1 MRFSLRTK
9 FSIFVA
15 IAVIMTA
22 TVANW
27 IGFQFAR
34 RSLTT
39 QIQLRLSTLAHDRE
53 RRLMAYV
60 TEQTQHAVL
69 LSSRTRLRKYIA
81 DRLDGK
87 ESEESFRAGAEKI
100 LRDAAASA
108 NEIKAIHFASSDGR
122 VIATTDDRQFGKDYS
137 TNLDFLQGKQAAH
150 LGTPYRTRQSTGTEG
165 IRFHSLLTVPA
176 KTDDGRFLGVIIIE
190 MDVQDLVEIL
200 NDPTGLGATG
210 RVVVA
215 RRDGERFLPFLPSRK
230 SDDGQDFVDYS
241 PVQAMTLAIEGSRG
255 QDSSFVAS
263 DERKEVLVAWQP
275 IELQDEGF
283 EDWGMVV
290 KIDADEALAP
300 IARLRRLQWVLEIG
314 LLALGALAGFLLA
327 KRFVAPIARIATAA
341 DRIAGGDRYA
351 RVQVRSGDVDRQ
363 DELGK
368 LSTAF
373 NHMTDELVHA
383 QETLEQR
390 VEERTEELANSNAYL
405 KRAREEADQANQT
418 KSEFLAN
425 MSHEIRTPMNG
436 IIGMAELLED
446 TQLAP
451 EQREYLGM
459 VRGSADALLRI
470 LNDILDFSKIEAGKL
485 ELESIPFNL
494 RDLIEKTTRSLGLRA
509 AEKDIE
515 LACRIEPDVPQSVVG
530 DPGRLRQIVVNL
542 VGNAMKFTDKGEVV
556 VTVSNADPD
565 DSDFAASALLADSE
579 NSGTKDLGTKDSGTK
594 DSGDGTRTRLH
605 VSVRDTGMGI
615 PPEKQANIFES
626 FAQADTSTTR
636 QFGGT
641 GLGLTISSQLV
652 EMMNGRIWVESEV
665 GAGTTFHFNIELG
678 FAEQRVDPTASNAM
692 KELAGT
698 HVLIVDDNE
707 TNRLILRDIMFS
719 WQLVP
724 VCVSNVTAAMSE
736 LRRAASGENPY
747 SLALID
753 CMMPVA
759 DGFSLAKQMSADSSI
774 NKTRVIML
782 SSAARSSDSR
792 RCKELGIARYMTKP
806 IVQSDLSDAIIQTMK
821 QPAALRE
828 PADLQVKER
837 STQSLNLL
845 LAEDGVVNQK
855 VASGLLNRLGHR
867 VSVVENGE
875 EAIKA
880 WRENHFDAILMDWQM
895 PVMDGNE
902 ATRRIR
908 AEEAGTDAHI
918 PIIAMTAAAMKGD
931 RQRCLDAGMDE
942 YLSKPIDPSLLA
954 EFLVAITPTHPT
966 KTDKLADTATAT
978 VPSVSGES
986 TLPSIGQS
994 SGSIDVEF
1002 ARDRMGGCDDA
1013 MLVQL
1018 AKILLEEA
1026 TQRVDEIK
1034 VGMANSDAELVARG
1048 AHTLKG
1054 AAASF
1059 DVEDVVQF
1067 AEEIERFGR
1076 AGNLAPVKT
1085 LLDPLA
1091 DEVKQMEAE
1100 LKQFI
1105 DGQG

>member
-9 FSIFVA
+9 LSIFVA

-27 IGFQFAR
+27 IGFQVAR

-53 RRLMAYV
+53 RRLTAYA
-60 TEQTQHAVL
+60 TEHKRHAVL
-69 LSSRTRLRKYIA
+69 LSSRTRLRRYIV

-87 ESEESFRAGAEKI
+87 ESEESFRVGAEKI
-100 LRDAAASA
+100 LRDAAASMI
-108 NEIKAIHFASSDGR
+108 EIKVIHFANSDGR
-122 VIATTDDRQFGKDYS
+122 VIATTDDQQFSKDYS
-137 TNLDFLQGKQAAH
+137 ADVDFLQGKQAAH
-150 LGTPYRTRQSTGTEG
+150 LGTPRRIDSVNPAQDK
-165 IRFHSLLTVPA
+165 FHSLLTAPV
-176 KTDDGRFLGVIIIE
+176 TTNDGRFLGVIIVE

-200 NDPTGLGATG
+200 NDPTGLGTTG
-210 RVVVA
+210 SVVVA
-215 RRDGERFLPFLPSRK
+215 CRDGEKFLPFIPSRK
-230 SDDGQDFVDYS
+230 TDDEQALFDDS
-241 PVQAMTLAIEGSRG
+241 PVQAMTLAIEGSTG
-255 QDSSFVAS
+255 QDISYLAS
-263 DERKEVLVAWQP
+263 GDQKQVLVAWQP

-283 EDWGMVV
+283 ADWGMVV
-290 KIDADEALAP
+290 KIDAEEALAP
-300 IARLRRLQWVLEIG
+300 IARLRRLQWFLEIG
-314 LLALGALAGFLLA
+314 LLALGALAGFWLA
-327 KRFVAPIARIATAA
+327 KRFVAPIARIASTA

-351 RVQVRSGDVDRQ
+351 RVQVRSGDVERQ

-368 LSTAF
+368 LSAVF
-373 NHMTDELVHA
+373 NHMTDELVKA

-390 VEERTEELANSNAYL
+390 VEERTEELADSNAYL
-405 KRAREEADQANQT
+405 QGAREDAEQANRT

-436 IIGMAELLED
+436 IIGMTELLED

-451 EQREYLGM
+451 DQREYLGM

-494 RDLIEKTTRSLGLRA
+494 RDIVEKTTRSLGLRA
-509 AEKDIE
+509 AEKNIE
-515 LACRIEPDVPQSVVG
+515 LACRIEPDVPQSVMG
-530 DPGRLRQIVVNL
+530 DPGRLRQIIVNL
-542 VGNAMKFTDKGEVV
+542 VGNAMKFTDDGEVV
-556 VTVSNADPD
+556 VTVSNAGLDGHGPTSGHRAVGNEGPD
-565 DSDFAASALLADSE
+565 DPSDSPSDDAHA
-579 NSGTKDLGTKDSGTK
+579 
-594 DSGDGTRTRLH
+594 RLH
-605 VSVRDTGMGI
+605 ISVRDTGVGI

-652 EMMNGRIWVESEV
+652 EMMNGSIWVESEV
-665 GAGTTFHFNIELG
+665 GEGTTFHFNIELG
-678 FAEQRVDPTASNAM
+678 IAEQRIDPAAPNAI

-698 HVLIVDDNE
+698 QVLIVDDNE

-724 VCVSNVTAAMSE
+724 VCVPSAAAAMSE
-736 LRRAASGENPY
+736 LRRAAAEEKPF

-753 CMMPVA
+753 CMMPVV
-759 DGFSLAKQMSADSSI
+759 DGFSLAKQMFADSAI
-774 NKTRVIML
+774 QKTRIIML

-806 IVQSDLSDAIIQTMK
+806 VVQSDLSDAIVQTMK
-821 QPAALRE
+821 QPVSLPE
-828 PADLQVKER
+828 QPELLEQE
-837 STQSLNLL
+837 QSGHRLNLL

-867 VSVVENGE
+867 VWVVDDGE
-875 EAIKA
+875 KAVKA
-880 WRENHFDAILMDWQM
+880 WREGGYDAILMDWQM

-902 ATRRIR
+902 ATRMIR
-908 AEEAGTDAHI
+908 EEEAGTDAHI

-942 YLSKPIDPSLLA
+942 YLSKPIDPRLLA
-954 EFLVAITPTHPT
+954 EFLLAITPAIPMGSDHDVDTSITH
-966 KTDKLADTATAT
+966 DTSLND
-978 VPSVSGES
+978 PSVPLVVGRS
-986 TLPSIGQS
+986 TDA
-994 SGSIDVEF
+994 IDVEF
-1002 ARDRMGGCDDA
+1002 ARERMGGCDDA
-1013 MLVQL
+1013 MLIQL

-1034 VGMANSDAELVARG
+1034 VGMANMDSELVARG

-1059 DVEDVVQF
+1059 NAEDVVQF

-1076 AGNLAPVKT
+1076 ASNLAPINT

-1091 DEVKQMEAE
+1091 EEVKQMESA
-1100 LKQFI
+1100 LKLFI
-1105 DGQG
+1105 NEQR